1 MPSYVM
7 TVKLNNDYNDITTTI
22 LADDEDKAIRR
33 TIRKFIRQ
41 YGTPAT
47 FCIEEIIA
55 DKI

>member
-41 YGTPAT
+41 YGAPAT